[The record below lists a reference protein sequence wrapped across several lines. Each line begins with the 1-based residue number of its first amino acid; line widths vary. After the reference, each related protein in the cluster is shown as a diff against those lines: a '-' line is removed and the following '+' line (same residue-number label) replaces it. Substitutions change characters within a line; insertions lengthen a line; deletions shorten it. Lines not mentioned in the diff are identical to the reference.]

1 MKELERQAE
10 EFKISLGD
18 LSRAVVDRYI
28 KNEEFRSILTVAQA
42 IGDFQERQG
51 ETLNSR
57 LADLTSEVKA
67 LRRDFNEALSEKECV
82 VLKRKSPRISEE
94 LMATLFEFVMDN
106 LPVLLDAEGPI
117 EIFFGEMFI
126 LIDDELE
133 RVVQEDRHRRI
144 EASDN

>member
-1 MKELERQAE
+1 M
-10 EFKISLGD
+10 
-18 LSRAVVDRYI
+18 
-28 KNEEFRSILTVAQA
+28 
-42 IGDFQERQG
+42 
-51 ETLNSR
+51 
-57 LADLTSEVKA
+57 
-67 LRRDFNEALSEKECV
+67 
-82 VLKRKSPRISEE
+82 LKRKSPRISEE

-117 EIFFGEMFI
+117 EVFFGEMFI

>member
-1 MKELERQAE
+1 M
-10 EFKISLGD
+10 
-18 LSRAVVDRYI
+18 
-28 KNEEFRSILTVAQA
+28 
-42 IGDFQERQG
+42 
-51 ETLNSR
+51 
-57 LADLTSEVKA
+57 
-67 LRRDFNEALSEKECV
+67 
-82 VLKRKSPRISEE
+82 LKRKSPRISEE
-94 LMATLFEFVMDN
+94 LMATLFEFVMGN

>member
-1 MKELERQAE
+1 MKHRGQTRTISFRLSGAPLKELERQAQ

-28 KNEEFRSILTVAQA
+28 KNEDFRSILTVAQA

-67 LRRDFNEALSEKECV
+67 LRRDFNEALSEKE
-82 VLKRKSPRISEE
+82 
-94 LMATLFEFVMDN
+94 
-106 LPVLLDAEGPI
+106 
-117 EIFFGEMFI
+117 
-126 LIDDELE
+126 
-133 RVVQEDRHRRI
+133 
-144 EASDN
+144 